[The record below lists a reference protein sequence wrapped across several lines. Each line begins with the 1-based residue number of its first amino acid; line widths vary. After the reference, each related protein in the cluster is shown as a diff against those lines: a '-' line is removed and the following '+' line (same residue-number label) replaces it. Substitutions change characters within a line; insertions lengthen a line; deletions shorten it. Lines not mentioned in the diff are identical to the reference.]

1 MPSTPMSPMTI
12 TESHNGV
19 ARQARTAT
27 DRSAETWKLGAK
39 TITVPVDLVSKLPTV
54 DLTWPV
60 KQYFQYVQKAVE
72 LNRDLATAWAET
84 VMSLSGVVRE
94 HVEKVSH
101 IVKDQTESVADL
113 AHEQAEQV
121 EQAAREQAEQVE
133 QAARE
138 QAEKIEQAAR
148 EQAEK
153 IEQAEKDQARRA
165 RQAEREQAKQAREQ
179 ARERYEG
186 LTKAELSDKLAERE
200 LPKTGNVDELID
212 RLVSADSE

>member
-1 MPSTPMSPMTI
+1 MPSTPMTS

-27 DRSAETWKLGAK
+27 ERSAETWKQGAQAL
-39 TITVPVDLVSKLPTV
+39 TVPVELVSKLPTV

-60 KQYFQYVQKAVE
+60 KQYFQYVQKAVD

-94 HVEKVSH
+94 HAEKVSH
-101 IVKDQTESVADL
+101 IVQDQTESVADL
-113 AHEQAEQV
+113 AHEQAEQ
-121 EQAAREQAEQVE
+121 
-133 QAARE
+133 
-138 QAEKIEQAAR
+138 AAR

-153 IEQAEKDQARRA
+153 IEQAEKEQARRA

-179 ARERYEG
+179 AREPYEG